1 MGNDTGTKE
10 DIWEITE
17 TNPESQNFGRTYH
30 FDFSYI
36 CAPEIRETVK
46 RYTAGCHKTGSNTVS
61 KLYTDLV
68 NFKYFNLFAA
78 GKGLERFQDMDRG
91 TIHEFLVFIRTV
103 NSIQRGKPLS
113 YRYQK
118 KLLDGLKSIISWC
131 RIYAPE
137 QVPVEELFTGKEY
150 TRTNE
155 RLKIDY
161 IPDEVVLQVNTALEK
176 ERNLLLKQGIVIMEC
191 TGMRRGDLLA
201 LKTGCIIC
209 SPVGGVMMQW
219 YDHKAGKQRKPVAVP
234 EKCVQAV
241 RQVEEETAELRRNA
255 PEELKDY
262 LFLHSCERRGNDYGK
277 IQRIHPS
284 TLDAWLKRFVKEHD
298 IRDSAGE
305 LYHLTPHRFRR
316 TLGTDMLS
324 KGIGI
329 HTIQE
334 LLGHSA
340 PETTKRFYSDV
351 KDREHAETFRK
362 VGIIGD
368 IRRIG
373 LEHFENVEELEW
385 FRINREKSAC
395 LCDGYCTRPVTEGKI
410 CERLLKRQKCYSC
423 SRYITTPEYL
433 EIHRRHLAALEKQ
446 VETGRIYGE
455 HYTSHFLPVIE
466 VLKTIIKELEGMETE
481 NR

>member
-1 MGNDTGTKE
+1 
-10 DIWEITE
+10 
-17 TNPESQNFGRTYH
+17 
-30 FDFSYI
+30 
-36 CAPEIRETVK
+36 
-46 RYTAGCHKTGSNTVS
+46 
-61 KLYTDLV
+61 
-68 NFKYFNLFAA
+68 
-78 GKGLERFQDMDRG
+78 
-91 TIHEFLVFIRTV
+91 
-103 NSIQRGKPLS
+103 
-113 YRYQK
+113 
-118 KLLDGLKSIISWC
+118 
-131 RIYAPE
+131 
-137 QVPVEELFTGKEY
+137 
-150 TRTNE
+150 
-155 RLKIDY
+155 
-161 IPDEVVLQVNTALEK
+161 
-176 ERNLLLKQGIVIMEC
+176 
-191 TGMRRGDLLA
+191 
-201 LKTGCIIC
+201 
-209 SPVGGVMMQW
+209 
-219 YDHKAGKQRKPVAVP
+219 
-234 EKCVQAV
+234 
-241 RQVEEETAELRRNA
+241 
-255 PEELKDY
+255 
-262 LFLHSCERRGNDYGK
+262 
-277 IQRIHPS
+277 
-284 TLDAWLKRFVKEHD
+284 
-298 IRDSAGE
+298 
-305 LYHLTPHRFRR
+305 
-316 TLGTDMLS
+316 MLS

-385 FRINREKSAC
+385 FRINRQKRAC

-466 VLKTIIKELEGMETE
+466 VLKTIIKELEAIETE